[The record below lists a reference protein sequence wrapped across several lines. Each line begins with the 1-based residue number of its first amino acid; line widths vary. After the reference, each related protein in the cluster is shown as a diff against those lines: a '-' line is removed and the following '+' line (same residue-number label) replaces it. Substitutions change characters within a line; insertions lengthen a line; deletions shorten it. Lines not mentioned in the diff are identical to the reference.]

1 MKKAL
6 AIGIAFSMLAMPTVF
21 GETKVNHERTAIAG
35 NFRAQTGS
43 QTTQTTQTTRPKET
57 SGRGM
62 DLTGLEWEEPMPP
75 KAEEKI
81 LEQEEIFDLPK
92 TGPLQ
97 ENPYFREGI
106 FKGIRYCDSVYRIGT
121 RDIILRKQTTKAPSS
136 PARYYSFL
144 IINSEVGASVETLAQ
159 GPYFSIIRE
168 NIREEVSF
176 PRIWRKL
183 PQGLMTLIQK
193 DTLEQ
198 VFSANHVNLLVPDAG
213 GKWEEIPIPAE
224 ALALWKRALNHEFTN
239 KNPIIS

>member
-1 MKKAL
+1 
-6 AIGIAFSMLAMPTVF
+6 
-21 GETKVNHERTAIAG
+21 
-35 NFRAQTGS
+35 
-43 QTTQTTQTTRPKET
+43 
-57 SGRGM
+57 M
-62 DLTGLEWEEPMPP
+62 DLTGLEWEELTPA
-75 KAEEKI
+75 KTEEKAPRGLPFSEAEKI
-81 LEQEEIFDLPK
+81 SEQEEIFDLPQA
-92 TGPLQ
+92 GPLQ
-97 ENPYFREGI
+97 ENPYFREGT

-121 RDIILRKQTTKAPSS
+121 RDIILRKQTTKDPSS

-144 IINSEVGASVETLAQ
+144 ITNGEVGASVETLAQ

-239 KNPIIS
+239 VGTLKNPKIS